1 MDYFVP
7 SIGISD
13 IEKLDNK
20 LLIASMGG
28 NISKGQLSFYIYTLN
43 SMQEIENKERFTINE
58 RIRDIHILENYI
70 VLFLES
76 TGTIALYERN

>member
-1 MDYFVP
+1 
-7 SIGISD
+7 
-13 IEKLDNK
+13 
-20 LLIASMGG
+20 
-28 NISKGQLSFYIYTLN
+28 
-43 SMQEIENKERFTINE
+43 MQEIENREIFPIHQ